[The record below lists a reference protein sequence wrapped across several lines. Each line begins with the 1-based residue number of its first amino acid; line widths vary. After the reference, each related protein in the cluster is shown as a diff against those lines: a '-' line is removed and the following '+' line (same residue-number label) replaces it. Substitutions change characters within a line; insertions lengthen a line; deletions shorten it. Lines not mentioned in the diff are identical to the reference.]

1 MFEAQETWMAQGS
14 CRHHLQLGWIKGPTE
29 VGLGEMATMEVVCA
43 RCPVFGECAAFV
55 SREHITSGCWAGAH
69 RDTDTAEDS
78 YGGAA

>member
-1 MFEAQETWMAQGS
+1 MTHAS
-14 CRHHLQLGWIKGPTE
+14 CRQHPQLGWIKDPAE

-55 SREHITSGCWAGAH
+55 SREHITSGFWGGEH
-69 RDTDTAEDS
+69 RDTDAADS

>member
-14 CRHHLQLGWIKGPTE
+14 CRRHPELGWIKDPGE

-43 RCPVFGECAAFV
+43 RCPVLQDCAGFV
-55 SREHITSGCWAGAH
+55 SREHITSGFWAGEH
-69 RDTDTAEDS
+69 RDTDVAEN